1 MNDEN
6 IENNEEVQDKNDFK
20 EGLKVNA
27 EGTSNNAN
35 LQQELDETTDRL
47 KRLMAE
53 FDNYKKRSSKER
65 EMLYGMLVG
74 DIVTA
79 FLPVLDNLENAM
91 NVETQDDNYKQGVIM
106 VGNQFQDVLKT
117 LGVEKIPTVGTTF
130 DPELHEAVS
139 SVQDE
144 NLGEQEIK
152 LEYRAGYK
160 YKNKV
165 LRHAMVVVA
174 N

>member
-6 IENNEEVQDKNDFK
+6 IENNEEVQENNSFK
-20 EGLKVNA
+20 EGLKVETA
-27 EGTSNNAN
+27 DITN

-74 DIVTA
+74 DIVTS
-79 FLPVLDNLENAM
+79 FLPVLDNLQNAM
-91 NVETQDDNYKQGVIM
+91 NVETADENYKQGVVM
-106 VGNQFQDVLKT
+106 VGNQFSDVLKS

-152 LEYRAGYK
+152 QEYRAGYK